1 EMLRQGYDV
10 VMGNRFQGE
19 IRPKAMPWHH
29 KYIGNPGL
37 TALLNLFFR
46 AGIGDSHCGMRGFTR
61 AVYDRMDL
69 RSTGMEFASEFV
81 IKAAQ
86 LRAKVT
92 EIPITLWPDKRG
104 RPPHLRSFPDGWRHL
119 RFMLLYAPNWLFIAP
134 GATLAAV
141 GMVIVLWLFSGS
153 RHIGRVEFDIHTMF
167 FGMIFVL
174 LGAQILS
181 IGCFA
186 RVFSHS

>member
-1 EMLRQGYDV
+1 
-10 VMGNRFQGE
+10 
-19 IRPKAMPWHH
+19 
-29 KYIGNPGL
+29 
-37 TALLNLFFR
+37 
-46 AGIGDSHCGMRGFTR
+46 
-61 AVYDRMDL
+61 
-69 RSTGMEFASEFV
+69 
-81 IKAAQ
+81 
-86 LRAKVT
+86 
-92 EIPITLWPDKRG
+92 
-104 RPPHLRSFPDGWRHL
+104 
-119 RFMLLYAPNWLFIAP
+119 MLLYAPNWLFIAP

-186 RVFSHS
+186 RVFSHSERFAPAERSSLAGLLRNVTLETGLMVGLILTLTGLVGDISVFRSWASGNFGEFSQMRGVIFWSMWLFLGVQTVFSSFFLSMLGISRGTYIGDYDRR